1 MSFQAARKTVTGI
14 AVEVAYSVIRA
25 RKENRPG
32 TRVGFLVG
40 NTISS
45 PRWHTYLTRLLAR
58 NKNGGRG
65 NSTGLVT
72 VSSYHERRVQG
83 GFSSSVYL
91 ARRVS
96 SPEYSTKGTC
106 FFIVS
111 YLLLLL
117 LLQYL
122 FYFYFDFASNFGLY
136 ASRNKRVRFSQK
148 EIERPIV
155 RVGFRKFNV
164 IHNFTGVPFR

>member
-58 NKNGGRG
+58 NKNGGRC

-83 GFSSSVYL
+83 GFSSNVYL

-106 FFIVS
+106 FLLFLIYYYYYCYNIYFNFILTSRVTS
-111 YLLLLL
+111 G
-117 LLQYL
+117 
-122 FYFYFDFASNFGLY
+122 FMPPGTIGLGFLK
-136 ASRNKRVRFSQK
+136 KRLSDQ
-148 EIERPIV
+148 
-155 RVGFRKFNV
+155 
-164 IHNFTGVPFR
+164 